1 MRKNIRYQV
10 FIWMLVGLVSCG
22 SFPNQNQVDEIL
34 AIYSAEPLLE
44 QRITVLRQLLLDL
57 SAPQNVWEDKIIE
70 YSTKRL
76 VEMYKTRNDEAI
88 LIAIDQTT
96 ITGGFANEIC
106 QFYYEIK
113 NEPGFIQ
120 RYRGLT
126 TRFVKR
132 CVGLSF
138 SDSEIPQ

>member
-1 MRKNIRYQV
+1 MRRSGQCRM
-10 FIWMLVGLVSCG
+10 FIWVLVGLASCR
-22 SFPNQNQVDEIL
+22 SFPSQSQVDETL
-34 AIYSAEPLLE
+34 AIYAAEPLLE
-44 QRITVLRQLLLDL
+44 QRITILQQLLQNL

-70 YSTKRL
+70 YNMKRL
-76 VEMYKTRNDEAI
+76 VEIYRTRNDEAI
-88 LIAIDQTT
+88 LIAVDQTT
-96 ITGGFANEIC
+96 IDGGFANEIC

-113 NEPGFIQ
+113 NEPGFLH
-120 RYRGLT
+120 RYRGLI